1 MTARLFVIITRYWSG
16 LTTAKSLSTVNRNM
30 WPKLTFTENALIA
43 KITERSKGDIPLSNI
58 TQPQYAVSGQ
68 TTKPTD
74 RSARAIDTRMTFDG
88 DDRSFLSGSFQTA
101 NKTRTLPSIIIGAM
115 TIEITELVAERGFTF
130 SRRSHASCK
139 ACLLVMFQRLKWP
152 TTAAITQS
160 VLRLHHSPLVTWT
173 QPALYTL
180 YCANVTFS
188 VIFSF
193 FKCMM
198 SIVWSAFWFKK
209 DYLYWSFLWF
219 PLSLG
224 SDLCVYTQSIALC
237 PVFSFL
243 CCCCRFCIV
252 FPFFLGLRL
261 RLNVICMAHC
271 HSNTKTSNTL

>member
-1 MTARLFVIITRYWSG
+1 MTARLFVITTRYWSG

-115 TIEITELVAERGFTF
+115 TIETTELVAERGFTF

-180 YCANVTFS
+180 YYANVTFS

-193 FKCMM
+193 FKSDNAWCQLYDLHFDLRKIIYIDRFYGSLLALDLTCV
-198 SIVWSAFWFKK
+198 SIRKA
-209 DYLYWSFLWF
+209 L
-219 PLSLG
+219 LSVQFFHF
-224 SDLCVYTQSIALC
+224 CV
-237 PVFSFL
+237 V
-243 CCCCRFCIV
+243 V
-252 FPFFLGLRL
+252 PFFWGLRL
-261 RLNVICMAHC
+261 RLNVICMVNC

>member
-1 MTARLFVIITRYWSG
+1 MAKADIHRKHVDCEDHWEIKRRCSFV
-16 LTTAKSLSTVNRNM
+16 K
-30 WPKLTFTENALIA
+30 F
-43 KITERSKGDIPLSNI
+43 

-74 RSARAIDTRMTFDG
+74 RSAMAMETRMKFDG

-115 TIEITELVAERGFTF
+115 TIETTELVAERGFTF
-130 SRRSHASCK
+130 SKRSHASCK

-188 VIFSF
+188 VTFSF
-193 FKCMM
+193 FKSDNAWCQLYDLHFDLRKIIYIDRFYGSLLALDLTCV
-198 SIVWSAFWFKK
+198 SIRKHCSLSSLFIFV
-209 DYLYWSFLWF
+209 LLLSFLY
-219 PLSLG
+219 
-224 SDLCVYTQSIALC
+224 C
-237 PVFSFL
+237 FS
-243 CCCCRFCIV
+243 
-252 FPFFLGLRL
+252 FFLG
-261 RLNVICMAHC
+261 
-271 HSNTKTSNTL
+271 S